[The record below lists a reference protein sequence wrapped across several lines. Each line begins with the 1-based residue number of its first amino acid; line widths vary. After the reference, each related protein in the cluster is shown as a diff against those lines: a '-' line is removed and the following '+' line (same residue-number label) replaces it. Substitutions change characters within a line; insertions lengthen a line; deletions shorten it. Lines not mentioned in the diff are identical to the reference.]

1 MAGIP
6 APRGNH
12 TVRYT
17 PVKLCQS
24 LEMRANLRRA
34 VRRGAI
40 CLFLL
45 AGTALPAPGAIS
57 SARECLSRA
66 AVVANEITLGGD
78 QSAARR
84 ELALAL
90 AKLDVSAARDAAAGV
105 SRPADAA
112 RALAVVAAAFAS
124 QDLPAAKQASA
135 TGARLLLRISQSE
148 RRLEEQR
155 LFLGEIAAL
164 GSEAPANVSELR
176 PEEARS
182 IVVASLARSRPEQAW
197 ELVKTWKLTGPP
209 ADPALE
215 ALAPAL
221 AAAHPDDAVELA
233 ASITSPGVRDR
244 TLWRVAELLSP
255 AEAAAVIPR
264 LQDPVLRDSVLA
276 GIAVRT
282 AQADL
287 DAALAS
293 LEAVTVSPASAR
305 AEITVDLA
313 RHDET
318 RAVELARQLPASAR
332 DWALGRIA
340 LELAGRQPA
349 LAETY
354 LVESGGGAELVRLV
368 TAHMAVA
375 DAERALRLARTLL
388 EGEERDAALSAIAS
402 ALAASNPALARD
414 LAWEITTPRWKT
426 QAVGAVARRLV
437 QTEADAATSLLGLI
451 SDPADLLPIRADLAA
466 VIARRDPATARR
478 LLETAP
484 ESEYRHDCAFAAALA
499 QLGASKDPE
508 TALQLAGTGMREGMA
523 VRWLLPAIGLS
534 GVGNVTL
541 LAERIQS
548 PYVRA
553 LALIETART
562 LIGGESA
569 ARPAPDRARMIR
581 PVVEWEGR

>member
-1 MAGIP
+1 M
-6 APRGNH
+6 
-12 TVRYT
+12 
-17 PVKLCQS
+17 KLRQ
-24 LEMRANLRRA
+24 LPEMRANVRRL
-34 VRRGAI
+34 VQRGAI
-40 CLFLL
+40 CLLLL
-45 AGTALPAPGAIS
+45 AGTALPAPGDVS

-66 AVVANEITLGGD
+66 AVVANEIILGGD

-112 RALAVVAAAFAS
+112 RALAAVATAFAS

-135 TGARLLLRISQSE
+135 TGGRLLLRISQSE

-155 LFLGEIAAL
+155 LFLGEIAVL
-164 GSEAPANVSELR
+164 GSEAPGNVSELN

-197 ELVKTWKLTGPP
+197 DLVKTWKLTGPA
-209 ADPALE
+209 ADPAVE
-215 ALAPAL
+215 ALAPAR
-221 AAAHPDDAVELA
+221 AAAHPDEAVELA

-244 TLWRVAELLSP
+244 TLWRIAELLPP
-255 AEAAAVIPR
+255 ADAAAVIPR
-264 LQDPVLRDSVLA
+264 MQDPVLRDSVLA

-282 AQADL
+282 AQTDL
-287 DAALAS
+287 DAALA
-293 LEAVTVSPASAR
+293 LVEAVTVSPVSAR
-305 AEITVDLA
+305 AEIAVNLVA
-313 RHDET
+313 RDET
-318 RAVELARQLPASAR
+318 RAVELARELPPSAR

-340 LELAGRQPA
+340 VELAGRQPA
-349 LAETY
+349 PAEAYLAE
-354 LVESGGGAELVRLV
+354 SGDGAELVRLV
-368 TAHMAVA
+368 TARMAVA
-375 DAERALRLARTLL
+375 DPERALRLARTRP
-388 EGEERDAALSAIAS
+388 EGEERDAALAAIAS

-451 SDPADLLPIRADLAA
+451 SDPEDLLPIRADLAA

-484 ESEYRHDCAFAAALA
+484 ESEYRHDRAFAAARA

-508 TALQLAGTGMREGMA
+508 AALQLAGTGMREGMA
-523 VRWLLPAIGLS
+523 IRWLLPEIGLS

-541 LAERIQS
+541 LAERLHS

-553 LALIETART
+553 LALIDTARA
-562 LIGGESA
+562 LIGGESS
-569 ARPAPDRARMIR
+569 ARPAPDRGRMIR
-581 PVVEWEGR
+581 PLVEWEGR